1 MIRTIKPKTTLS
13 LIEQVKES
21 IETQMTLNPPVI
33 PNKTLLKW
41 VEVYANN
48 CFVKIEEAMRKS
60 PEYNSCV
67 DIYHQN
73 FSLILSTVNQF
84 LAFHNCS
91 TSHTWMD
98 RGMQDDLS
106 SIDLQLI
113 PKPLSIFNRNRK
125 K

>member
-48 CFVKIEEAMRKS
+48 CFVKI
-60 PEYNSCV
+60 
-67 DIYHQN
+67 
-73 FSLILSTVNQF
+73 
-84 LAFHNCS
+84 
-91 TSHTWMD
+91 
-98 RGMQDDLS
+98 
-106 SIDLQLI
+106 
-113 PKPLSIFNRNRK
+113 
-125 K
+125 